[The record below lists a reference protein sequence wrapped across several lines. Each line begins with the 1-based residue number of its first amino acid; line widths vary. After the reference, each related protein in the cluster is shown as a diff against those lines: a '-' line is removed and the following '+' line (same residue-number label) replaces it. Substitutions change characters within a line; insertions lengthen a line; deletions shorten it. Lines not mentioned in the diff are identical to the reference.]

1 MKLILSSCDFHN
13 PNSKR
18 CIIEN
23 TDKPLDECK
32 ILFIPNETAS
42 KKAIRSEK
50 YYLQIMNFGF
60 RRENIYVFDYY
71 DAASFYNL
79 DIDLLYIGGGN
90 TFQTLDRLK
99 KRNFTDE
106 IIRYIK
112 CGTVYVGGS
121 AGAHI
126 VSQNIEHVLR
136 YDNNKTAITD
146 FKALGLF
153 DGIFVCHYSEEREDH
168 FNLLKATSEY
178 DVYALTNDNS
188 IVYICENDG
197 RNSIQLY

>member
-13 PNSKR
+13 PNSKK
-18 CIIEN
+18 CIADNIE
-23 TDKPLDECK
+23 KPLAECK

-50 YYLQIMNFGF
+50 YYLQLMGYGF
-60 RRENIYVFDYY
+60 VRENIYVFDYY
-71 DAASFYNL
+71 DAASFYDL

-112 CGTVYVGGS
+112 SGVIYIGGS

-126 VSQNIEHVLR
+126 VSRNIEHVLM
-136 YDNNKTAITD
+136 YDNNKTNVTD
-146 FKALGLF
+146 FEALGLF
-153 DGIFVCHYSEEREDH
+153 DGIFICHFCAAREEH
-168 FNLLKATSEY
+168 YGQLKAISQY
-178 DVYALTNDNS
+178 KVYSLTNDES
-188 IVYICENDG
+188 ILFCCDESGAKTIKVF
-197 RNSIQLY
+197 